1 MNSHLSTHIDPALL
15 AGNRKALAGYQARHF
30 QWECIG
36 GVATVTLNRP
46 ERKNPLTFDSYA
58 ELRNLFLP
66 NPLALTA
73 QRQELR
79 LPPRVCGRGIAQ

>member
-1 MNSHLSTHIDPALL
+1 MTHL
-15 AGNRKALAGYQARHF
+15 AGKPHELSCNQRSFKAYQARNFSHRM
-30 QWECIG
+30 EEE
-36 GVATVTLNRP
+36 VARVSLNRL